1 MGLLAFGK
9 QLILYRSIS
18 ALHSKQNARMKI
30 KAKVLWALV
39 ITNAHYVEG
48 EKNEEKY
55 LCSIAFLALNIKRFC
70 QLIKHF

>member
-1 MGLLAFGK
+1 
-9 QLILYRSIS
+9 
-18 ALHSKQNARMKI
+18 MKI